1 MMTRAPR
8 SVRRWWVLAVLAVT
22 QLMVALDA
30 TVINIALPRA
40 QVALHFSTANRQ
52 WVITAYALAFGSL
65 LLLGGRLSDLWGRRT
80 TLVIGLVGFALAS
93 AVGGAADSFTMLV
106 SARAVQGAFGALLA
120 PAGLA
125 TLTTT
130 FTRPRE
136 RATAFSIFAVV
147 AGSGAAVGLLL
158 GGALTQWASWRW
170 CLFINLAFAAIA
182 LVGVVAFVGAGRATH
197 ATHLDL
203 VGTVLGS
210 GGLFLVVYGFAH
222 AVTASWG
229 APATWGSL
237 VAGVLTVSG
246 FVVWQQRATHP
257 LLPLRVILNRT
268 RAGSL
273 VALFITNVGI
283 FGVSLFLA
291 YYLQST
297 LGYSPLRTGVAFLP
311 LVVAIGVSAGVASA
325 RLLATVGPRPLVPAG
340 MLLAT
345 LGMILFTRLTVQA
358 NYLGNVLPGLVVTG
372 LGLGLIFAPA
382 TASATAG
389 VQRADAGAASAF
401 VNAVQQIGGSVGVA
415 LLNTIAVSVGA
426 RALAHAPS
434 APSHVAAAAVV
445 ARATLHGDAVAF
457 WWAAGFFV
465 VGTLV
470 SAGLLPSGVPD
481 HDTGDVADAAPS
493 VGVPARPRRSRAGRV
508 LRGAVDG

>member
-1 MMTRAPR
+1 MTQGPRADH
-8 SVRRWWVLAVLAVT
+8 RWWVLAVVAVT
-22 QLMVALDA
+22 QLMVALDV
-30 TVINIALPRA
+30 TVITIALPHA
-40 QVALHFSTANRQ
+40 QVALHFSMANRQ
-52 WVITAYALAFGSL
+52 WVITAYALTFGSL

-80 TLVIGLVGFALAS
+80 TLVIGLVGFAMAS
-93 AVGGAADSFTMLV
+93 AVGGAADSFTVLV
-106 SARAVQGAFGALLA
+106 SARAVQGAFAALLA

-182 LVGVVAFVGAGRATH
+182 LVGVVAFVAAGRTTH

-203 VGTVLGS
+203 VGTALGS
-210 GGLFLVVYGFAH
+210 AGLLLVVYGFAH

-237 VAGVLTVSG
+237 VAGTLAVSG
-246 FVVWQQRATHP
+246 FAAWQQRARFP
-257 LLPLRVILNRT
+257 LLPLRLILNRA

-273 VALFITNVGI
+273 TALFITSLGL

-297 LGYSPLRTGVAFLP
+297 LGYSPLRTGVALLP

-340 MLLAT
+340 MVLAM

-358 NYLGNVLPGLVVTG
+358 NYLGNVLAGLVVTG
-372 LGLGLIFAPA
+372 LGLGLIVAPA

-389 VQRADAGAASAF
+389 VARADAGAASAL
-401 VNAVQQIGGSVGVA
+401 VNAVQQIGGSLGVA
-415 LLNTIAVSVGA
+415 LLNTIAVSVSAHSLSHA
-426 RALAHAPS
+426 RS
-434 APSHVAAAAVV
+434 AVSRSVASLVT

-457 WWAAGFFV
+457 WWAAGFFAA
-465 VGTLV
+465 GTLV

-481 HDTGDVADAAPS
+481 HETAGADADVARSARAPIRRRR
-493 VGVPARPRRSRAGRV
+493 VRHGGVV
-508 LRGAVDG
+508 RGMVDG